1 MMKTP
6 VGAEN
11 WRVGRKPLLEQM
23 KIQVS
28 ALTLDS
34 YGAKLTNGVRRRFVF
49 WNNRIIKALI
59 SEIITLSKGQG
70 KNAAS
75 TTDD

>member
-23 KIQVS
+23 KIQVP